1 MHPGTICAIAGSAIG
16 VFGGIVGT
24 YFSIKNTIGP
34 NERSFV
40 MKASALTWVT
50 VVIFL
55 CGLLLLPS
63 PYNNLMWVPYGLL
76 LGFGIRKF
84 NEMHKRIRDAE
95 TTAES

>member
-1 MHPGTICAIAGSAIG
+1 MHPGTIGAIAGSAIG
-16 VFGGIVGT
+16 IVGGIVGT
-24 YFSIKNTIGP
+24 YFSIKNTNGP
-34 NERSFV
+34 KERSFV

-55 CGLLLLPS
+55 CARLLLPS

-84 NEMHKRIRDAE
+84 NETQKRIRDAE
-95 TTAES
+95 TNVGS